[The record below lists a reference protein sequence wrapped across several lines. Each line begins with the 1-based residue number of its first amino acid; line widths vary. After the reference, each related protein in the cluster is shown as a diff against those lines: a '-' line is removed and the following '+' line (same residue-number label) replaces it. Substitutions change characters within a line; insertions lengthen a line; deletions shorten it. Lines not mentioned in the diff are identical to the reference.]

1 MHYSKTGPGPGD
13 RKSRLRLVKT
23 SSAIG
28 DKLVSPDHKS
38 ICCKINGL
46 HQMISRVT
54 DSSVI
59 LKEKTKTSI
68 YNIL

>member
-1 MHYSKTGPGPGD
+1 MQYSKTWPGPGD
-13 RKSRLRLVKT
+13 RKSRLRSVKP
-23 SSAIG
+23 SSATG
-28 DKLVSPDHKS
+28 DKFVSPDHKS

-59 LKEKTKTSI
+59 LKEKTKTGI